1 MSSSID
7 VVLDTSV
14 LVKGFLP
21 PLRRKHDE
29 IYYRQLSVHLKAK
42 ELLNKAQNG
51 EFILHEPII
60 ALVETS
66 TVLWRLSK
74 SERIVDVGV
83 EFLETY
89 SIFYSDVYLME
100 EAMKLGRKTGASG
113 FDVLFLACAKKANAK
128 LITDDKKMYEKAVK
142 AGIEAELL
150 RELTSSP

>member
-1 MSSSID
+1 MSSSTD

-21 PLRRKHDE
+21 PLRRKRDE
-29 IYYRQLSVHLKAK
+29 IYYRQLSLHLKAK
-42 ELLNKAQNG
+42 QLLKKAQSG
-51 EFILHEPII
+51 EFTLHEPVI

-74 SERIVDVGV
+74 SERIVDVGI

-89 SIFYSDVYLME
+89 SLFYSDVYLME
-100 EAMKLGRKTGASG
+100 DAMKIGRETGASG
-113 FDVLFLACAKKANAK
+113 FDVLFLACAKRANAK

-142 AGIEAELL
+142 GGIEAELL